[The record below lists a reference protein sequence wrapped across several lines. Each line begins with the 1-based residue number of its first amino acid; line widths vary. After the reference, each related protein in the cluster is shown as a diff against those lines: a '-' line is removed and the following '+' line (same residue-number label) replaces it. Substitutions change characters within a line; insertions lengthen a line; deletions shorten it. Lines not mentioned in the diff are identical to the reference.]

1 MELITG
7 MDVYFVR
14 AFSSERFSGN
24 PAAVC
29 IVDEFPQEKQH
40 IATAINFSETVFVK
54 PYKKN
59 IFLIRWFSP
68 KDEAP
73 LCGHATMAAAY
84 MINKKYGFS
93 MMTLIHRQGV
103 ICVHVD
109 ARDYVHMMMP
119 IRELE
124 ALTVTPLHKTCV
136 PGEIIAAYTDHVI
149 DVFVLPTEHD
159 VLRYQ
164 PDFEKISQL
173 NKRALTITARAKEF
187 DYVARYFAP
196 RVGIDEDPF
205 CGSVNCRLVP
215 YWAKVLGKNTLSSYQ
230 LKGCSE
236 FILGADS
243 IEFIA
248 EAELYEERKLM
259 ATA

>member
-1 MELITG
+1 
-7 MDVYFVR
+7 MDIYSVR
-14 AFSSERFSGN
+14 AFASERFFGN

-29 IVDEFPQEKQH
+29 IVDAFPENKQQ
-40 IATAINFSETVFVK
+40 IAAKINFSETVFVK

-59 IFLIRWFSP
+59 VFLIRWFSP

-84 MINKKYGFS
+84 MINKKYGLS
-93 MMTLIHRQGV
+93 TMTLIHRQGV
-103 ICVHVD
+103 INVSVD
-109 ARDYVHMMMP
+109 ARDLVHMVMP
-119 IRELE
+119 IRKLE
-124 ALTVTPLHKTCV
+124 PLVLTPLHKECV
-136 PGEIIAAYTDHVI
+136 PGEIIEAYTDHVI
-149 DVFVLPTEHD
+149 DVLVLPTEHD

-164 PDFEKISQL
+164 PDLEKISQL
-173 NKRALTITARAKEF
+173 NKRALTITAKAQEF

-196 RVGIDEDPF
+196 RVGINEDPF
-205 CGSVNCRLVP
+205 CGSVNCRLAP
-215 YWAKVLGKNTLSSYQ
+215 YWANVLGKNKLSSYQ

-236 FILGADS
+236 FVLGADS